1 MIELKIG
8 SSDLANFVSQFLKK
22 SQKFPIIRCC
32 RKLIGES
39 PIVYFPE
46 RGKGLIWPFRSKHMT
61 SVVVVGTQ
69 WGDEG
74 KGKITD
80 FLSQDAE
87 VIARYQGG
95 DNAGHTIVIDG
106 KKFKLHLIP
115 SGIFFPEKI
124 SVIGNGVVINPKSLV
139 TELDYLHQEG
149 VKTDSLRI
157 SDRAHVILPYH
168 IKLDQLQEAAKGDNK
183 IGTTNKGIGPAY
195 MDKAARVGIR
205 IADLLDKDIFAQ
217 RLKANLAEKNRLF
230 EKMYECQPLVFDE
243 IFEEYYQYGQ
253 TIKDYV
259 TDTSVILNDALDAGK
274 RVLFEGAQGV
284 MLDIDQ
290 GTYPFVT
297 SSNPVAGGVT
307 IGSGV
312 GPSKI
317 NKVVGVCKA
326 YTSRVGDG
334 PFPTELN
341 DETGNRIREVGHE
354 YGTTT
359 GRPRRV
365 GWFDSVVMRH
375 SRRVSGITNLSL
387 NSIDVLSG
395 LPTVKICVA
404 YDLDGKRID
413 HYPASLEQLKRCQ
426 PIYEELPGWQEDI
439 TGCRS
444 LDELPEAARNYVRR
458 VGELVGVRISTFS
471 VGPDRDQTNILD
483 SVWANI

>member
-1 MIELKIG
+1 MLQ
-8 SSDLANFVSQFLKK
+8 LTFLFI
-22 SQKFPIIRCC
+22 SIDQK
-32 RKLIGES
+32 
-39 PIVYFPE
+39 E
-46 RGKGLIWPFRSKHMT
+46 RGIHMS

-80 FLSQDAE
+80 FLSEDAE

-95 DNAGHTIVIDG
+95 DNAGHTI
-106 KKFKLHLIP
+106 KFDNVTYKLHLIP
-115 SGIFFPEKI
+115 SGIFYKEKT
-124 SVIGNGVVINPKSLV
+124 SVIGNGVVVNPKSLV
-139 TELDYLHQEG
+139 EELNYLKEHGVSTEN
-149 VKTDSLRI
+149 LRI

-168 IKLDQLQEAAKGDNK
+168 IQLDQLQEDAKGADK
-183 IGTTNKGIGPAY
+183 IGTTIKGIGPAY

-205 IADLLDKDIFAQ
+205 IADLLDKDIFSE
-217 RLKANLAEKNRLF
+217 RLKANLADKNRQF
-230 EKMYECQPLVFDE
+230 EKMYGEKTIAFED
-243 IFEEYYQYGQ
+243 IFEEFYEYGQ
-253 TIKDYV
+253 QFKQYV
-259 TDTSVILNDALDAGK
+259 TDTSVILNDALDRGR

-317 NKVVGVCKA
+317 DKVVGVCKA

-334 PFPTELN
+334 PFPTELF
-341 DETGNRIREVGHE
+341 DEVGDQIREVGHE

-387 NSIDVLSG
+387 NCIDVLSG
-395 LPTVKICVA
+395 LDTVKICTA
-404 YDLDGKRID
+404 YELDGKLIY
-413 HYPASLEQLKRCQ
+413 HYPASLKELNRCK
-426 PIYEELPGWQEDI
+426 PVYEELPGWQEDV
-439 TGCRS
+439 TNCKT
-444 LDELPEAARNYVRR
+444 LEELPENARNYLRR
-458 VGELVGVRISTFS
+458 ISELVGVRISTFS
-471 VGPDRDQTNILD
+471 VGPDRNQTNILE
-483 SVWANI
+483 SVWSQN

>member
-1 MIELKIG
+1 M
-8 SSDLANFVSQFLKK
+8 S
-22 SQKFPIIRCC
+22 
-32 RKLIGES
+32 
-39 PIVYFPE
+39 
-46 RGKGLIWPFRSKHMT
+46 

-80 FLSQDAE
+80 FLSENAE

-95 DNAGHTIVIDG
+95 DNAGHTIVIEG
-106 KKFKLHLIP
+106 TKYKLHLIP
-115 SGIFFPEKI
+115 SGIFYPEKI
-124 SVIGNGVVINPKSLV
+124 SVIGNGVVVNPKSLV
-139 TELDYLHQEG
+139 KELAYLHDAG
-149 VKTDSLRI
+149 ITTNNLRI

-168 IKLDQLQEAAKGDNK
+168 IKLDQLQEDAKGDNK
-183 IGTTNKGIGPAY
+183 IGTTIKGIGPAY

-205 IADLLDKDIFAQ
+205 IADLLDKEIFAE
-217 RLKANLAEKNRLF
+217 RLKTNLEQKNREF
-230 EKMYECQPLVFDE
+230 TKMYEVDPIAFDD
-243 IFEEYYQYGQ
+243 IFEEYYDYGQ
-253 TIKDYV
+253 QIKKYV

-290 GTYPFVT
+290 GTYPYVT

-317 NKVVGVCKA
+317 SKVVGVCKA

-341 DETGNRIREVGHE
+341 DEIGHQIREVGHE

-375 SRRVSGITNLSL
+375 SRRVSGLTNLSL
-387 NSIDVLSG
+387 NSIDVLTG
-395 LPTVKICVA
+395 LDEVKICVA
-404 YDLDGKRID
+404 YDLDGERID
-413 HYPASLEQLKRCQ
+413 YYPASLETLQRCT
-426 PIYEELPGWQEDI
+426 PIYETLPGWSEDI
-439 TGCRS
+439 IGVRH
-444 LDELPEAARNYVRR
+444 LDELPETAKNYVRR
-458 VGELVGVRISTFS
+458 VSELVGVKISTFS
-471 VGPDRDQTNILD
+471 VGPGRDQTNVLE
-483 SVWANI
+483 SVWGVL

>member
-1 MIELKIG
+1 
-8 SSDLANFVSQFLKK
+8 
-22 SQKFPIIRCC
+22 
-32 RKLIGES
+32 
-39 PIVYFPE
+39 
-46 RGKGLIWPFRSKHMT
+46 MT

-80 FLSQDAE
+80 FLSANAE

-106 KKFKLHLIP
+106 KKFKLQLIP
-115 SGIFFPEKI
+115 SGIFYPEKI
-124 SVIGNGVVINPKSLV
+124 SVIGNGVVVNPKSLV
-139 TELDYLHQEG
+139 KELAYLHEEG
-149 VKTDSLRI
+149 VSTDSLRI

-168 IKLDQLQEAAKGDNK
+168 IELDRLQEESKGDNK
-183 IGTTNKGIGPAY
+183 IGTTIKGIGPAY

-205 IADLLDKDIFAQ
+205 IADLLDRDVFAE
-217 RLKANLAEKNRLF
+217 RLRINLEEKNRQFTKL
-230 EKMYECQPLVFDE
+230 YDAPALSFDD
-243 IFEEYYQYGQ
+243 IFEEYYEYGQ
-253 TIKDYV
+253 QIKQYV
-259 TDTSVILNDALDAGK
+259 TDTSVILNDALDNGK

-317 NKVVGVCKA
+317 DKVVGVCKA

-334 PFPTELN
+334 PFPTELS
-341 DETGNRIREVGHE
+341 DEIGDRIREVGHE
-354 YGTTT
+354 YGTVT

-395 LPTVKICVA
+395 LDTVKICVA
-404 YDLDGKRID
+404 YDLDGERID
-413 HYPASLEQLKRCQ
+413 YYPASLEQLKRCK
-426 PIYEELPGWQEDI
+426 PIYEELPGWSEDI
-439 TGCRS
+439 TGVRH
-444 LDELPEAARNYVRR
+444 LDELPENARNYVRR

-471 VGPDRDQTNILD
+471 VGPDRDQTNILE
-483 SVWANI
+483 SVWSSL